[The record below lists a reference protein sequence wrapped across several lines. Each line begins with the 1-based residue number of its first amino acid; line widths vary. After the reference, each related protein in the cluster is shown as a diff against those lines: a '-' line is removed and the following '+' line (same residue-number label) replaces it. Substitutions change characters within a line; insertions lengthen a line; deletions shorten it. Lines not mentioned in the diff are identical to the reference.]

1 MHNLVS
7 NPQKVPN
14 LKLAESF
21 QTVALTTANN
31 IFNHITAQ
39 VVGVLWRPSGS
50 NSHSKHGQPQSDEV
64 TMLRSSLSDRK
75 KTRRVSLFCRKGQMT
90 LTT

>member
-21 QTVALTTANN
+21 QTAALTTASN

-50 NSHSKHGQPQSDEV
+50 NSTQS
-64 TMLRSSLSDRK
+64 MASLS
-75 KTRRVSLFCRKGQMT
+75 QMR
-90 LTT
+90 LRCSILP